1 MALPDLDNIP
11 HTEEDW
17 KLWSWHHRDSH
28 NRIRAGILKVYG
40 ISLTDYQV
48 EPINPNQMTVFLQN
62 NASLHGG
69 MNSVLGLQST
79 DLLDANLQNERELE
93 AWIKLHALEHYYAES
108 ALGAA
113 VVF

>member
-1 MALPDLDNIP
+1 
-11 HTEEDW
+11 
-17 KLWSWHHRDSH
+17 
-28 NRIRAGILKVYG
+28 
-40 ISLTDYQV
+40 
-48 EPINPNQMTVFLQN
+48 MTVFLQN